1 MVESD
6 GSGPEPAILPTN
18 IPTQPY
24 RSMHKFLLI
33 LLVLTSLAGCRQEN
47 QPASRPAKTDA
58 RQDGA
63 EAARE
68 AIGRGEPLRLL
79 EYPPLPYPPGH
90 NIYTD
95 LLKERCQVEWEIGRP
110 GDLPEEL
117 YIQHVQGWNSAVEAE
132 IRKRFGPSVMDDLY
146 QESQQIFQEE
156 RDNAGPPAS

>member
-1 MVESD
+1 
-6 GSGPEPAILPTN
+6 
-18 IPTQPY
+18 
-24 RSMHKFLLI
+24 MHKLAVIMLGI
-33 LLVLTSLAGCRQEN
+33 LFLAGCRQEN

-95 LLKERCQVEWEIGRP
+95 LLKERCQVEWDIGRP

-117 YIQHVQGWNSAVEAE
+117 Y
-132 IRKRFGPSVMDDLY
+132 GP
-146 QESQQIFQEE
+146 E
-156 RDNAGPPAS
+156 